1 MPTRQIPVFV
11 LAGFLGSGKTTF
23 LNGLLHNAL
32 GVRVGVIIN
41 DFGDIPVDSW
51 LVDASVD
58 TMVTLGGGCLCCV
71 TDAGQIDDML
81 QQLLDPSLEIDA
93 VVIEASGLA
102 DPANLALR
110 VSRSSTR
117 GVRFAGVVLMVDA
130 GEYLETLRSH
140 PQIAQDG
147 RIADLIVLNK
157 ADLVSSSDLD
167 QLMRTL
173 DDSSRGAPVLPTTF
187 GTIDPRLLFD
197 RARHEPPRYGQVPLP
212 FENLERHAH
221 DRHPPH
227 LHDQYA
233 SVSFRTDRPLSPHR
247 FLELLYHRPAGLYRL
262 KGHVRFTVTR
272 GPGAARHPLEVQSVG
287 AHVRFA
293 RQRQS
298 PNHPL
303 VDETQLVLIGIG
315 VDAADVA
322 ARLADCEAETATSD
336 DRTAMITINRY
347 LD

>member
-1 MPTRQIPVFV
+1 MPARQVPVFV

-51 LVDASVD
+51 LVDAGVD

-81 QQLLDPSLEIDA
+81 QRLLDPSLEIDA

-110 VSRSSTR
+110 VGRSSTR

-130 GEYLETLRSH
+130 GEYLETLRIH
-140 PQIAQDG
+140 PKIAQDG

-157 ADLVSSSDLD
+157 ADLVSPADRD
-167 QLMRTL
+167 QLIRTL
-173 DDSSRGAPVLPTTF
+173 EDSSRGAPVLPTAF
-187 GTIDPRLLFD
+187 GAIDPRLLFD
-197 RARHEPPRYGQVPLP
+197 RAEHEPPRYGQVPLP
-212 FENLERHAH
+212 FESLNPSAA
-221 DRHPPH
+221 DRYHPH
-227 LHDQYA
+227 LHDQYS
-233 SVSFRTDRPLSPHR
+233 SVSFRAERPFSPR
-247 FLELLYHRPAGLYRL
+247 LFLEFLYHRPAGLYRL
-262 KGHVRFTVTR
+262 KGHVRFAVTR

-293 RQRQS
+293 RQRQM
-298 PNHPL
+298 PHHPL

-315 VDAADVA
+315 IDAADVT
-322 ARLADCEAETATSD
+322 ARLSACEADDATPG
-336 DRTAMITINRY
+336 DRAAMITVNRY